1 MNHPS
6 MTASRRQIL
15 GLAAAS
21 SILGLTGCGLSGEN
35 ALGPSQGKG
44 TVVVGSADFVESQI
58 IAEIYTAALTNAGH
72 KAESQPA
79 IGAREA
85 YIGAVKQGSVSVVPD
100 YSGNL
105 LQYFDDQATAST
117 AEEIM
122 TALRKTVPDGLQVL
136 DPSPAEDKD
145 ALVVTQET
153 AAKYHLAS
161 LEDLGKVCSD
171 LKIAGPPEFQERAYG
186 LPGLKAKYGCVPAK
200 FSPIN
205 DSGGPLTVKALMD
218 DQVQVAD
225 IFTTTPAIEKND
237 LVVLED
243 PKNNFLAQQAIPL
256 IRRDQVPEAAQAV
269 LNKVSRTLTTEDLI
283 RLNDRVS
290 GDEKASTVQ
299 AAKDWVSE
307 KDL

>member
-1 MNHPS
+1 MNRTS
-6 MTASRRQIL
+6 VNASRRQAL
-15 GLAAAS
+15 GLVAAAS
-21 SILGLTGCGLSGEN
+21 VLGLTGCGLSGEN
-35 ALGPSQGKG
+35 ALGPSKGKG

-58 IAEIYTAALTNAGH
+58 IAEIYTAALNNAGH

-85 YIGAVKQGSVSVVPD
+85 YIGAVQQGSVSVVPD

-105 LQYFDDQATAST
+105 LQYFDEKATAST
-117 AEEIM
+117 AEDIM
-122 TALRKTVPDGLQVL
+122 QALRAAVPEGLQVL

-145 ALVVTQET
+145 ALVVTQEV
-153 AAKYHLAS
+153 ARKYNLKS
-161 LEDLGKVCSD
+161 LEDLGKVCSS
-171 LKIAGPPEFQERAYG
+171 LKLAGPPEFQERAYG

-205 DSGGPLTVKALMD
+205 DSGGPLTVKALTD

-237 LVVLED
+237 FVVLQD

-256 IRRDQVPEAAQAV
+256 VRKDQVPEAAQAV
-269 LNKVSRTLTTEDLI
+269 LNKVSKTLTTEDLI
-283 RLNDRVS
+283 HLNDRVS

-307 KDL
+307 KGL